1 MAMRTFITDTSGHHH
16 DTNRILF
23 SVGPYGVVEVL
34 QESAPF
40 VVFRAIRKDLEMRLK
55 ERKEAFL
62 IKAIR
67 STTTRQSMARLSHEF
82 RVLKALEED
91 HVEGVIR
98 PVELIN
104 TLEMGLVLV
113 MRDWQQQRYTLRQ
126 LIDTTTYALHSSI
139 ECHQQE
145 TERSKRILDLKQFF
159 MIAIGI
165 VEVLKR
171 LHERGFV
178 HKDIKPDSV
187 HLLSF
192 IDNQEIKVQL
202 FGLDICEKQ
211 QMHHCVRE
219 EKQAKD
225 DDDDDDD
232 EEEEEKSE
240 GTWAYMSPEQ
250 TGRTNR
256 LVDHRSDFYSLG
268 KLTILLVMV
277 MKS

>member
-1 MAMRTFITDTSGHHH
+1 MAMCTFATFTSGHLH
-16 DTNRILF
+16 DTKILF

-34 QESAPF
+34 QESTPF

-55 ERKEAFL
+55 ERKEPFL
-62 IKAIR
+62 IKAMR
-67 STTTRQSMARLSHEF
+67 STTRQSMARLSHEF

-98 PVELIN
+98 PVELIS

-113 MRDWQQQRYTLRQ
+113 MRDWQQRRHTLRK
-126 LIDTTTYALHSSI
+126 LIDTTYALHSI

-145 TERSKRILDLKQFF
+145 KETTKRIDLKQFF

-165 VEVLKR
+165 VDVLKR

-178 HKDIKPDSV
+178 HKDIKPDSI

-192 IDNQEIKVQL
+192 YNQEIKVQL

-211 QMHHCVRE
+211 QMHHRETE
-219 EKQAKD
+219 EKQAKED
-225 DDDDDDD
+225 
-232 EEEEEKSE
+232 EEEKSE

-256 LVDHRSDFYSLG
+256 LVDHRTDFYSLG
-268 KLTILLVMV
+268 NLPYWRWL
-277 MKS
+277 